1 MWIEYNPN
9 PVARRVQVCA
19 VRAVAKALDISWEAA
34 FASLTAMAF
43 TMGDMPDSN
52 AVWGAVLRDKGFY
65 RKAVPDT
72 CPRCYT
78 AKDFC
83 EDNPEG
89 IYVLSFEGHVA
100 TVVNGDLYDT
110 WDSSECIPQYYWY
123 KEE

>member
-1 MWIEYNPN
+1 MWVEYNPN
-9 PVARRVQVCA
+9 PVARRVQDCA

-65 RKAVPDT
+65 RKAIPDT

-89 IYVLSFEGHVA
+89 TYVLSFEGHVA
-100 TVVNGDLYDT
+100 TVVDGDLYDT

-123 KEE
+123 KQE